1 MLCEGIATIL
11 DGQSK
16 SSPDAGAAPS
26 TFQLQSSLDA
36 ERIRVEGHEF
46 ELLKQEINFDERAWD
61 VYQRKVSEFDLRMLH
76 LKDEWLH
83 KRYGVV
89 KQAAQSFLDTR
100 VTLLAYPE
108 KFGPGT
114 ALETC
119 DEIKK
124 ESEQWLKKL
133 NRKSMVWGVKNKH
146 LYALKFLLVSMVC
159 VKRTVKAGTPG

>member
-1 MLCEGIATIL
+1 GAEPDMEMHLLAALGDKDLKYMPRDNA
-11 DGQSK
+11 
-16 SSPDAGAAPS
+16 SPKD
-26 TFQLQSSLDA
+26 
-36 ERIRVEGHEF
+36 
-46 ELLKQEINFDERAWD
+46 LLK
-61 VYQRKVSEFDLRMLH
+61 MLH

-133 NRKSMVWGVKNKH
+133 NCKSM
-146 LYALKFLLVSMVC
+146 
-159 VKRTVKAGTPG
+159 